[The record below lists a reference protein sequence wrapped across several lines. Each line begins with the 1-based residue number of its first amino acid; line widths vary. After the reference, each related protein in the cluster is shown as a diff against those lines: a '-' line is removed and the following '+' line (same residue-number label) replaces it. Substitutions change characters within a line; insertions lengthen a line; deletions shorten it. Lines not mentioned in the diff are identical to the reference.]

1 MIRKFAFNKMSAKKA
16 FTPGG
21 PKMKEPAFRTPM
33 SYSPRIVGNKP
44 VPSPSRSELWKKQL
58 GFEDDI
64 PVDSPS
70 ESEEDENPFDDSDNK
85 ENISIVEYKTLQ
97 KQLDERNAERDEL
110 LFTIRNLS
118 EKNKKYK
125 NKLEKEEMTKRQQ
138 MRILCKTQE
147 INLMEKDKLIGN
159 LQSLVEDQENRILE
173 LEQSINGNTN
183 PKLPGHA
190 NGGANN
196 KLVED
201 IKRLHEEKVNLTKR
215 LEMVQSEME
224 THSCTNGVSDD
235 SNKEI
240 IAQLE
245 KEKKELQDEL
255 SKYSKNNMPSDT
267 GPCHTDTEK
276 QVEKLLS
283 NNKELE
289 EEVQELRQS
298 QARSTSL
305 FEEGV
310 KKQKD
315 LEDELK
321 KYREKFTR
329 LKESLQ
335 KKSEELKENETKH
348 REQVTKLSEEN
359 RVTSKRMRDLMV
371 EVTHLQAREPE
382 VVTKIKVQEVEV
394 DSQKTLEALK
404 SCEAERDSYRCKME
418 ESQSQHSHV
427 VSLLEKEQQLTETL
441 SEEVNKQKE
450 KLISL
455 VQDTADKLEE
465 AERAKEAAIQST
477 KKQMERNLK
486 HLEAKYRQLCEQAS
500 FVLPAYQALEKSY
513 THLEAECRQFPQ
525 LLQAAITDV
534 KNQMC
539 HAIRNI
545 DDYNK
550 DLVRR
555 YHREMQLR
563 KKYHNELVELKGN
576 IRVFCRVRPRIKE
589 DGGGM
594 MGNIVVDYDR
604 DDNGLIY
611 VNNKGRS
618 QNFELDLVFTPEST
632 QEQVFEEV
640 QSLVT
645 SCIDGYN
652 VCIFAYGQ
660 TGSGKTFT
668 MEGNREN
675 PGINQRALALLFK
688 EIEARGQDWGYTI
701 TVNVMEIYNEK
712 IRDLLSDDPS
722 YKMEVKMNP
731 EGGLH
736 VPGLCS
742 EEVRSVDDVNQ
753 VFALGQKNRATAT
766 TNMNEHSSRSHAL
779 LTVQVVGVNKTTN
792 VKTVGKL
799 NLVDLAGS
807 ERVSKSGADGTRL
820 KEAQNIN
827 KSLSCLG
834 DVIHALRSKQSHVP
848 YRNSKLTYLLQDS
861 LGGDSKTLMIVQI
874 APVEK
879 NLGESVCS
887 LNFAQR
893 VRTVELGQASRQ
905 VVQAVGDEANGVSP
919 STPSKTTSTPSKAPS
934 TPTRTMS
941 LNTPTG
947 RQHTPVIM
955 NRTPS
960 SSTKGSSLRYPKRP
974 DK

>member
-1 MIRKFAFNKMSAKKA
+1 MIRKFAYNKMNSKVLLPG
-16 FTPGG
+16 TPTS
-21 PKMKEPAFRTPM
+21 KIKEPAFRTPM

-64 PVDSPS
+64 PVDSPV
-70 ESEEDENPFDDSDNK
+70 ESEDENSLDESDDK

-97 KQLDERNAERDEL
+97 KQLDERNSERDEL

-125 NKLEKEEMTKRQQ
+125 QKLEKEEMTKRQQ

-159 LQSLVEDQENRILE
+159 LQSLVEEQEGRLVEAETATN
-173 LEQSINGNTN
+173 SNGSQ
-183 PKLPGHA
+183 KLQGNA
-190 NGGANN
+190 NSAAYN
-196 KLVED
+196 KMVED
-201 IKRLHEEKVNLTKR
+201 IKRLHEEKVSLTKQ
-215 LEMVQSEME
+215 LELVQSEME
-224 THSCTNGVSDD
+224 NHSCMNGVSDD
-235 SNKEI
+235 SNQEI
-240 IAQLE
+240 ITRLE
-245 KEKKELQDEL
+245 KEKKELQEEL
-255 SKYSKNNMPSDT
+255 NKYNKNSVQPSDT

-283 NNKELE
+283 HNKELD

-315 LEDELK
+315 LEEELK
-321 KYREKFTR
+321 IYREKLTK
-329 LKESLQ
+329 LQESLQ
-335 KKSEELKENETKH
+335 KKTEEQKEGELKH
-348 REQVTKLSEEN
+348 RDQVSKLQEEH
-359 RVTSKRMRDLMV
+359 RVTSRRMRDLMV

-382 VVTKIKVQEVEV
+382 VVTKIKVQEVQVESQETL
-394 DSQKTLEALK
+394 DSLRVCEREREEYRAQLE
-404 SCEAERDSYRCKME
+404 D
-418 ESQSQHSHV
+418 SQSQHYQLSA
-427 VSLLEKEQQLTETL
+427 LLEQEQGLNEQL
-441 SEEVNKQKE
+441 SDQVNKQKE
-450 KLISL
+450 RLISL
-455 VQDTADKLEE
+455 AQETAEKLEE
-465 AERAKEAAIQST
+465 AERAKEAAIQNT

-486 HLEAKYRQLCEQAS
+486 HLEARYKQLCEQAS
-500 FVLPAYQALEKSY
+500 LVLPAYQELFKSY
-513 THLEAECRQFPQ
+513 TQLQAQCRQFPQ
-525 LLQAAITDV
+525 ALQTAITGIN
-534 KNQMC
+534 NQIC
-539 HAIRNI
+539 QAIRNI
-545 DDYNK
+545 GDYNK

-555 YHREMQLR
+555 YHKEMQLR

-576 IRVFCRVRPRIKE
+576 IRVFCRVRPKIKE
-589 DGGGM
+589 DGGGV

-618 QNFELDLVFTPEST
+618 QTFEMDLVFTPEST
-632 QEQVFEEV
+632 QQQVFDEV

-645 SCIDGYN
+645 SCVDGFN

-668 MEGNREN
+668 MEGNKDN
-675 PGINQRALALLFK
+675 PGINQRALAMLFK
-688 EIEARGQDWGYTI
+688 ETEDRGQDWTYTI
-701 TVNVMEIYNEK
+701 TVSVMEIYNEM
-712 IRDLLSDDPS
+712 IRDLLSGDPS
-722 YKMEVKMNP
+722 YKMEVKMKSD
-731 EGGLH
+731 GGLH

-742 EEVRSVDDVNQ
+742 EEVKSVEDVNQ

-779 LTVQVVGVNKTTN
+779 LTVQVLGVNKTTN
-792 VKTVGKL
+792 VRTMGKL

-905 VVQAVGDEANGVSP
+905 VVQTGDENL
-919 STPSKTTSTPSKAPS
+919 
-934 TPTRTMS
+934 R
-941 LNTPTG
+941 
-947 RQHTPVIM
+947 
-955 NRTPS
+955 
-960 SSTKGSSLRYPKRP
+960 TKGFKNSP
-974 DK
+974 

>member
-1 MIRKFAFNKMSAKKA
+1 MNSKVFLPG
-16 FTPGG
+16 TPTS
-21 PKMKEPAFRTPM
+21 KIKEPAFRTPM

-64 PVDSPS
+64 PVDSPV
-70 ESEEDENPFDDSDNK
+70 ESEDENSLDESDNK
-85 ENISIVEYKTLQ
+85 ENISIVEYNTLQ
-97 KQLDERNAERDEL
+97 KQLDERNSERDEL

-125 NKLEKEEMTKRQQ
+125 QKLEKEEMTKRQQ

-159 LQSLVEDQENRILE
+159 LQSLVEEQEGRLVEAETATN
-173 LEQSINGNTN
+173 SNGSQ
-183 PKLPGHA
+183 KLQGNA
-190 NGGANN
+190 NSAAYN
-196 KLVED
+196 KMVED
-201 IKRLHEEKVNLTKR
+201 IKRLHEEKVSLTKQ
-215 LEMVQSEME
+215 LELVQSEME
-224 THSCTNGVSDD
+224 NHSCMNGVSDD
-235 SNKEI
+235 SNQEI
-240 IAQLE
+240 ITRLE
-245 KEKKELQDEL
+245 KEKKELQEEL
-255 SKYSKNNMPSDT
+255 NKYNKNSVQPSDT

-283 NNKELE
+283 HNKELD

-315 LEDELK
+315 LEEELK
-321 KYREKFTR
+321 KYREKLTK
-329 LKESLQ
+329 LQESLQ
-335 KKSEELKENETKH
+335 KKMEEQKEGELKH
-348 REQVTKLSEEN
+348 RDQVSKLQEEH
-359 RVTSKRMRDLMV
+359 RVTSRRMRDLMV

-382 VVTKIKVQEVEV
+382 VVTKIKVQEVQVESQETL
-394 DSQKTLEALK
+394 DSLRVCEREREEYRAQLE
-404 SCEAERDSYRCKME
+404 D
-418 ESQSQHSHV
+418 SQSQHSQL
-427 VSLLEKEQQLTETL
+427 SALLEQEQGLNEQL
-441 SEEVNKQKE
+441 SDQVNKQKE
-450 KLISL
+450 RLISL
-455 VQDTADKLEE
+455 AQETAEKLEE
-465 AERAKEAAIQST
+465 AERAKEAAIQNT

-486 HLEAKYRQLCEQAS
+486 HLEARYKQLCEQAS
-500 FVLPAYQALEKSY
+500 LVLPAYQELFKSY
-513 THLEAECRQFPQ
+513 TQLQAQCRQFPQ
-525 LLQAAITDV
+525 ALQTAITGIN
-534 KNQMC
+534 NQIC
-539 HAIRNI
+539 QAIRNI
-545 DDYNK
+545 GDYNK

-555 YHREMQLR
+555 YHKEMQLR

-576 IRVFCRVRPRIKE
+576 IRVFCRVRPKIKE
-589 DGGGM
+589 DGGGV

-618 QNFELDLVFTPEST
+618 QTFEMDLVFTPEST
-632 QEQVFEEV
+632 QQQVFDEV

-645 SCIDGYN
+645 SCVDGFN

-668 MEGNREN
+668 MEGNKDN
-675 PGINQRALALLFK
+675 PGINQRALAMLFK
-688 EIEARGQDWGYTI
+688 ETEDRGQDWTYTI
-701 TVNVMEIYNEK
+701 TVSVMEIYNEM
-712 IRDLLSDDPS
+712 IRDLLSGDPS
-722 YKMEVKMNP
+722 YKMEVKMKSD
-731 EGGLH
+731 GGLH

-742 EEVRSVDDVNQ
+742 EEVKSVEDVNQ

-779 LTVQVVGVNKTTN
+779 LTVQVLGVNKTTN
-792 VKTVGKL
+792 VRTMGKL

-905 VVQAVGDEANGVSP
+905 VVQTGDENL
-919 STPSKTTSTPSKAPS
+919 
-934 TPTRTMS
+934 R
-941 LNTPTG
+941 
-947 RQHTPVIM
+947 
-955 NRTPS
+955 
-960 SSTKGSSLRYPKRP
+960 TKGFKNSP
-974 DK
+974 

>member
-1 MIRKFAFNKMSAKKA
+1 MIRKFAYNKMNSKVLLPG
-16 FTPGG
+16 TPTS
-21 PKMKEPAFRTPM
+21 KIKEPAFRTPM

-58 GFEDDI
+58 GFDEDI
-64 PVDSPS
+64 PVESPA
-70 ESEEDENPFDDSDNK
+70 ESEEEENSLDDSDNK

-118 EKNKKYK
+118 EKNRKYK
-125 NKLEKEEMTKRQQ
+125 QKLEKEELTKRQQ

-147 INLMEKDKLIGN
+147 INLMEKEKLIEN
-159 LQSLVEDQENRILE
+159 LQGLVEEQENRILDM
-173 LEQSINGNTN
+173 EQSINGNTN
-183 PKLPGHA
+183 QKLPGKA
-190 NGGANN
+190 SNGAYC
-196 KLVED
+196 KMVED
-201 IKRLHEEKVNLTKR
+201 IRRLHEEKASLTKQVE
-215 LEMVQSEME
+215 LVQSEME
-224 THSCTNGVSDD
+224 NHSCMNGVSDD
-235 SNKEI
+235 SNQEI
-240 IAQLE
+240 ITRLE
-245 KEKKELQDEL
+245 KEKKELIEEL
-255 SKYSKNNMPSDT
+255 NKYNKNSGPSDT

-283 NNKELE
+283 HNQELE
-289 EEVQELRQS
+289 EEVTELRQS

-310 KKQKD
+310 QKQKE
-315 LEDELK
+315 LEEDLK
-321 KYREKFTR
+321 KYREKLTK
-329 LKESLQ
+329 LQENLQ
-335 KKSEELKENETKH
+335 KKTGELKETEVKH
-348 REQVTKLSEEN
+348 REEISKLQEEN
-359 RVTSKRMRDLMV
+359 RSTSRRMRDLMV

-382 VVTKIKVQEVEV
+382 VVTKIKVQEVQV
-394 DSQKTLEALK
+394 DSQKTLDALQA
-404 SCEAERDSYRCKME
+404 CEGERDQYRTQLE
-418 ESQSQHSHV
+418 ESQSQHSQL
-427 VSLLEKEQQLTETL
+427 VSLLEKEQRLTEQL

-450 KLISL
+450 KLISV
-455 VQDTADKLEE
+455 VQDTAEKLEE
-465 AERAKEAAIQST
+465 AEREKEAAIQNT
-477 KKQMERNLK
+477 KTQMERNLK
-486 HLEAKYRQLCEQAS
+486 HLELRYRQLCEQAS
-500 FVLPAYQALEKSY
+500 SVVPAYQELAQSYRQLESQCK
-513 THLEAECRQFPQ
+513 QFPQ
-525 LLQAAITDV
+525 VLQAAIADV
-534 KNQMC
+534 NNQIC
-539 HAIRNI
+539 QAIRNI
-545 DDYNK
+545 GDHNK

-555 YHREMQLR
+555 YHKEMQLR

-576 IRVFCRVRPRIKE
+576 IRVFCRVRPKIKE
-589 DGGGM
+589 DGGGL

-618 QNFELDLVFTPEST
+618 QTFELDLVFTPEST
-632 QEQVFEEV
+632 QNQVFDEV

-645 SCIDGYN
+645 SCVDGFN

-660 TGSGKTFT
+660 TGSGKTYT
-668 MEGNREN
+668 MEGNKEN
-675 PGINQRALALLFK
+675 PGINQRALAMLFK
-688 EIEARGQDWGYTI
+688 ETEDRGQDWTYTI
-701 TVNVMEIYNEK
+701 TVSVMEIYNEM
-712 IRDLLSDDPS
+712 IRDLLSGDPS
-722 YKMEVKMNP
+722 YKMEVKMKS

-742 EEVRSVDDVNQ
+742 EEVKSVDDVNQ

-779 LTVQVVGVNKTTN
+779 LTVQVHGVNKTTN
-792 VKTVGKL
+792 VKTLGKL

-834 DVIHALRSKQSHVP
+834 DVIHALRSKQNHVP

-905 VVQAVGDEANGVSP
+905 VLQTGDESNGVSP
-919 STPSKTTSTPSKAPS
+919 NTPNKGTS

-955 NRTPS
+955 NRTPGS
-960 SSTKGSSLRYPKRP
+960 SHKGSSLRYPRRP
-974 DK
+974 EK

>member
-1 MIRKFAFNKMSAKKA
+1 MSNKKVFASGA
-16 FTPGG
+16 

-58 GFEDDI
+58 GFDDDI
-64 PVDSPS
+64 PVESPS
-70 ESEEDENPFDDSDNK
+70 ESEDEDDPLDDSDNK

-97 KQLDERNAERDEL
+97 KQLDERNTERDEL

-125 NKLEKEEMTKRQQ
+125 QKLEKEEMTKRQQ
-138 MRILCKTQE
+138 MKILCKTQE
-147 INLMEKDKLIGN
+147 ISILEKDKLIGS
-159 LQSLVEDQENRILE
+159 LQSLVEEQENRILE
-173 LEQSINGNTN
+173 LEQGINGNTN
-183 PKLPGHA
+183 QRLPGNA
-190 NGGANN
+190 NGGAYRRF
-196 KLVED
+196 VED
-201 IKRLHEEKVNLTKR
+201 INRLHEEKINLTKR
-215 LEMVQSEME
+215 LELVQSEME
-224 THSCTNGVSDD
+224 NHSCINGVSDD
-235 SNKEI
+235 STQEI
-240 IAQLE
+240 ITRLE
-245 KEKKELQDEL
+245 KENKELHEEL
-255 SKYSKNNMPSDT
+255 NKYNKNSGQPSDM

-283 NNKELE
+283 HNKELE
-289 EEVQELRQS
+289 EEVQEMRQS
-298 QARSTSL
+298 HARTTTL

-310 KKQKD
+310 IKHKG
-315 LEDELK
+315 LEEELM
-321 KYREKFTR
+321 KYREK
-329 LKESLQ
+329 LNKIQENLQ
-335 KKSEELKENETKH
+335 KKTEELKDNDLKH
-348 REQVTKLSEEN
+348 REHVNKMLEEN
-359 RVTSKRMRDLMV
+359 RVTSRRMRDLMV

-394 DSQKTLEALK
+394 DSQRTLENLRA
-404 SCEAERDSYRCKME
+404 CERERDDYRSKFE
-418 ESQSQHSHV
+418 ESQSQYSQV
-427 VSLLEKEQQLTETL
+427 ASLLEKEQTLSEQL
-441 SEEVNKQKE
+441 SEEVNRQKE
-450 KLISL
+450 KLISI

-465 AERAKEAAIQST
+465 AERDKEAAIQDV

-486 HLEAKYRQLCEQAS
+486 HLEARYTHLCEQAS
-500 FVLPAYQALEKSY
+500 LILPAYQELEKSY
-513 THLEAECRQFPQ
+513 VCLETECRQFPQ

-534 KNQMC
+534 NIQMC
-539 HAIRNI
+539 RAIKNI

-555 YHREMQLR
+555 YHKEMQLR
-563 KKYHNELVELKGN
+563 KKYHNELVELKGS
-576 IRVFCRVRPRIKE
+576 IRVFCRVRPKIKE
-589 DGGGM
+589 DGGGV

-618 QNFELDLVFTPEST
+618 QTFELDLIFTPEST
-632 QEQVFEEV
+632 QNQVFDEV

-645 SCIDGYN
+645 SCVDGYN

-660 TGSGKTFT
+660 TGSGKTYT
-668 MEGNREN
+668 MEGEKQN
-675 PGINQRALALLFK
+675 PGINQRALAMLFK
-688 EIEARGQDWGYTI
+688 ETEDRGQDWTFNI
-701 TVNVMEIYNEK
+701 TVSVMEIYNEM
-712 IRDLLSDDPS
+712 IRDLLSGDPS

-742 EEVRSVDDVNQ
+742 ETVKSVDDVNR

-779 LTVQVVGVNKTTN
+779 LTVRVIGVNKTTN
-792 VKTVGKL
+792 IKTVGKL

-905 VVQAVGDEANGVSP
+905 ILQAGDEMNGVS
-919 STPSKTTSTPSKAPS
+919 PSKAPS
-934 TPTRTMS
+934 TPSRTMS

-960 SSTKGSSLRYPKRP
+960 SSTKGSSLRYPKN
-974 DK
+974 

>member
-1 MIRKFAFNKMSAKKA
+1 MNSKVLLPG
-16 FTPGG
+16 TPTS
-21 PKMKEPAFRTPM
+21 KIKEPAFRTPM

-64 PVDSPS
+64 PVDSPV
-70 ESEEDENPFDDSDNK
+70 ESEDENSLDESDDK

-97 KQLDERNAERDEL
+97 KQLDERNSERDEL

-125 NKLEKEEMTKRQQ
+125 QKLEKEEMTKRQQ

-159 LQSLVEDQENRILE
+159 LQSLVEEQEGRLVE
-173 LEQSINGNTN
+173 AETATNGNGSL
-183 PKLPGHA
+183 KLQGNA
-190 NGGANN
+190 NSAAYN
-196 KLVED
+196 KMVED
-201 IKRLHEEKVNLTKR
+201 IKRLHEEKVSLTKQ
-215 LEMVQSEME
+215 LELVQSEME
-224 THSCTNGVSDD
+224 NHSCMNGVSDD
-235 SNKEI
+235 SNQEI
-240 IAQLE
+240 ITRLE
-245 KEKKELQDEL
+245 KEKKELQEEL
-255 SKYSKNNMPSDT
+255 NKYNKNSVQPSDT

-283 NNKELE
+283 HNKELD

-315 LEDELK
+315 LEEELK
-321 KYREKFTR
+321 KYREKLTK
-329 LKESLQ
+329 LQESLQ
-335 KKSEELKENETKH
+335 KKTEEQKEGELKH
-348 REQVTKLSEEN
+348 RDQVSKLQEEH
-359 RVTSKRMRDLMV
+359 RVTSRRMRDLMV

-382 VVTKIKVQEVEV
+382 VVTKIK
-394 DSQKTLEALK
+394 LE
-404 SCEAERDSYRCKME
+404 D
-418 ESQSQHSHV
+418 SQSQHSQL
-427 VSLLEKEQQLTETL
+427 SALLEQEQGLNEQL
-441 SEEVNKQKE
+441 SDQVNKQKE
-450 KLISL
+450 RLISL
-455 VQDTADKLEE
+455 AQETAEKLEE
-465 AERAKEAAIQST
+465 AERAKEAAIQNT

-486 HLEAKYRQLCEQAS
+486 HLEARYKQLCEQAS
-500 FVLPAYQALEKSY
+500 LVLPAYQELFKSY
-513 THLEAECRQFPQ
+513 TQLQAQCRQFPQ
-525 LLQAAITDV
+525 ALQTAITGIN
-534 KNQMC
+534 NQIC
-539 HAIRNI
+539 QAIRNI
-545 DDYNK
+545 GDYNK

-555 YHREMQLR
+555 YHKEMQLR

-576 IRVFCRVRPRIKE
+576 IRVFCRVRPKIKE
-589 DGGGM
+589 DGGGV

-618 QNFELDLVFTPEST
+618 QTFEMDLVFTPEST
-632 QEQVFEEV
+632 QQQVFDEV

-645 SCIDGYN
+645 SCVDGFN

-668 MEGNREN
+668 MEGNKDN
-675 PGINQRALALLFK
+675 PGINQRALAMLFK
-688 EIEARGQDWGYTI
+688 ETEDRGQDWTYTI
-701 TVNVMEIYNEK
+701 TVSVMEIYNEM
-712 IRDLLSDDPS
+712 IRDLLSGDPS
-722 YKMEVKMNP
+722 YKMEVKMKSD
-731 EGGLH
+731 GGLH

-742 EEVRSVDDVNQ
+742 EEVKSVEDVNQ

-779 LTVQVVGVNKTTN
+779 LTVQVLGVNKTTN
-792 VKTVGKL
+792 VRTMGKL

-893 VRTVELGQASRQ
+893 VRTVRTGSGKQTRWFKQEMRQMESHQA
-905 VVQAVGDEANGVSP
+905 P
-919 STPSKTTSTPSKAPS
+919 
-934 TPTRTMS
+934 PTRPP
-941 LNTPTG
+941 LP
-947 RQHTPVIM
+947 P
-955 NRTPS
+955 
-960 SSTKGSSLRYPKRP
+960 P
-974 DK
+974 DL

>member
-1 MIRKFAFNKMSAKKA
+1 
-16 FTPGG
+16 
-21 PKMKEPAFRTPM
+21 M

-64 PVDSPS
+64 PVDSPV
-70 ESEEDENPFDDSDNK
+70 ESEDENSLDESDNK

-97 KQLDERNAERDEL
+97 KQLDERNSERDEL

-125 NKLEKEEMTKRQQ
+125 QKLEKEEMTKRQQ

-159 LQSLVEDQENRILE
+159 LQSLVEEQEGRLVEAETATN
-173 LEQSINGNTN
+173 SNGSQ
-183 PKLPGHA
+183 KLQGNA
-190 NGGANN
+190 NSAAYN
-196 KLVED
+196 KMVED
-201 IKRLHEEKVNLTKR
+201 IKRLHEEKVSLTKQ
-215 LEMVQSEME
+215 LELVQSEME
-224 THSCTNGVSDD
+224 NHSCMNGVSDD
-235 SNKEI
+235 SNQEI
-240 IAQLE
+240 ITRLE
-245 KEKKELQDEL
+245 KEKKELQEEL
-255 SKYSKNNMPSDT
+255 NKYNKNSVQPSDT

-283 NNKELE
+283 HNKELD

-315 LEDELK
+315 LEEELK
-321 KYREKFTR
+321 KYREKQTK
-329 LKESLQ
+329 LQESLQ
-335 KKSEELKENETKH
+335 KKTEEQKEGELKH
-348 REQVTKLSEEN
+348 RDQVSKLQEEH
-359 RVTSKRMRDLMV
+359 RVTSRRMRDLMV

-382 VVTKIKVQEVEV
+382 VVTKIKVQEVQVESQETL
-394 DSQKTLEALK
+394 DSLRACEREREEYRAQLE
-404 SCEAERDSYRCKME
+404 D
-418 ESQSQHSHV
+418 SQSQHSQL
-427 VSLLEKEQQLTETL
+427 SALLEQEQGLNEQL
-441 SEEVNKQKE
+441 SDQVNKQKE
-450 KLISL
+450 RLISL
-455 VQDTADKLEE
+455 AQETAEKLEE
-465 AERAKEAAIQST
+465 AERAKEAAIQNT

-486 HLEAKYRQLCEQAS
+486 HLEARYKQLCEQAS
-500 FVLPAYQALEKSY
+500 LVLPAYQELFKSY
-513 THLEAECRQFPQ
+513 TQLQAQCRQFPQ
-525 LLQAAITDV
+525 ALQTAITGIN
-534 KNQMC
+534 NQIC
-539 HAIRNI
+539 QAIRNI
-545 DDYNK
+545 GDYNK

-555 YHREMQLR
+555 YHKEMQLR

-576 IRVFCRVRPRIKE
+576 IRVFCRVRPKIKE
-589 DGGGM
+589 DGGGV

-618 QNFELDLVFTPEST
+618 QTFEMDLVFTPEST
-632 QEQVFEEV
+632 QQQVFDEV

-645 SCIDGYN
+645 SCVDGFN

-668 MEGNREN
+668 MEGNKDN
-675 PGINQRALALLFK
+675 PGINQRALAMLFK
-688 EIEARGQDWGYTI
+688 ETEDRGQDWTYTI
-701 TVNVMEIYNEK
+701 TVSVMEIYNEM
-712 IRDLLSDDPS
+712 IRDLLSGDPS
-722 YKMEVKMNP
+722 YKMEVKMKSD
-731 EGGLH
+731 GGLH

-742 EEVRSVDDVNQ
+742 EEVKSVEDVNQ

-779 LTVQVVGVNKTTN
+779 LTVQVLGVNKTTN
-792 VKTVGKL
+792 VRTMGKL

-905 VVQAVGDEANGVSP
+905 VVQTGDETNGVSP
-919 STPSKTTSTPSKAPS
+919 STPNKAPS
-934 TPTRTMS
+934 TPTRSVSM
-941 LNTPTG
+941 NTPTG
-947 RQHTPVIM
+947 RQHTPIIM
-955 NRTPS
+955 NRTPGS
-960 SSTKGSSLRYPKRP
+960 SNKGSSLRYPRRP

>member
-1 MIRKFAFNKMSAKKA
+1 MIRKFAYNKMNSKVLLPG
-16 FTPGG
+16 TPTS
-21 PKMKEPAFRTPM
+21 KIKEPAFRTPM

-58 GFEDDI
+58 GFDEDI
-64 PVDSPS
+64 PVESPA
-70 ESEEDENPFDDSDNK
+70 ESEEEENSLDDSDNK

-118 EKNKKYK
+118 EKNRKYK
-125 NKLEKEEMTKRQQ
+125 QKLEKEELTKRQQ

-147 INLMEKDKLIGN
+147 INLMEKEKLIEN
-159 LQSLVEDQENRILE
+159 LQGLVEEQENRILDM
-173 LEQSINGNTN
+173 EQSINGNTN
-183 PKLPGHA
+183 QKLPGKA
-190 NGGANN
+190 SNGAYC
-196 KLVED
+196 KMVED
-201 IKRLHEEKVNLTKR
+201 IRRLHEEKASLTKQVE
-215 LEMVQSEME
+215 LVQSEME
-224 THSCTNGVSDD
+224 NHSCMNGVSDD
-235 SNKEI
+235 SNQEI
-240 IAQLE
+240 ITRLE
-245 KEKKELQDEL
+245 KEKKELIEEL
-255 SKYSKNNMPSDT
+255 NKYNKNSGQPSDT

-283 NNKELE
+283 HNQELE
-289 EEVQELRQS
+289 EEVTELRQS

-310 KKQKD
+310 QKQKE
-315 LEDELK
+315 LEEDLK
-321 KYREKFTR
+321 KYREKLTK
-329 LKESLQ
+329 LQENLQ
-335 KKSEELKENETKH
+335 KKTGELKETEVKH
-348 REQVTKLSEEN
+348 REEISKLQEEN
-359 RVTSKRMRDLMV
+359 RSTSRRMRDLMV

-382 VVTKIKVQEVEV
+382 VVTKIKVQEVQV
-394 DSQKTLEALK
+394 DSQKTLDALQA
-404 SCEAERDSYRCKME
+404 CEGERDQYRTQLE
-418 ESQSQHSHV
+418 ESQSQHSQL
-427 VSLLEKEQQLTETL
+427 VSLLEKEQRLTEQL

-450 KLISL
+450 KLISV
-455 VQDTADKLEE
+455 VQDTAEKLEE
-465 AERAKEAAIQST
+465 AEREKEAAIQNT
-477 KKQMERNLK
+477 KTQMERNLK
-486 HLEAKYRQLCEQAS
+486 HLELRYRQLCEQAS
-500 FVLPAYQALEKSY
+500 SVVPAYQELAQSYRQLESQCK
-513 THLEAECRQFPQ
+513 QFPQ
-525 LLQAAITDV
+525 VLQAAIADV
-534 KNQMC
+534 NNQIC
-539 HAIRNI
+539 QAIRNI
-545 DDYNK
+545 GDHNK

-555 YHREMQLR
+555 YHKEMQLR

-576 IRVFCRVRPRIKE
+576 IRVFCRVRPKIKE
-589 DGGGM
+589 DGGGL

-618 QNFELDLVFTPEST
+618 QTFELDLVFTPEST
-632 QEQVFEEV
+632 QNQVFDEV

-645 SCIDGYN
+645 SCVDGFN

-660 TGSGKTFT
+660 TGSGKTYT
-668 MEGNREN
+668 MEGNKEN
-675 PGINQRALALLFK
+675 PGINQRALAMLFK
-688 EIEARGQDWGYTI
+688 ETEDRGQDWTYTI
-701 TVNVMEIYNEK
+701 TVSVMEIYNEM
-712 IRDLLSDDPS
+712 IRDLLSGDPS
-722 YKMEVKMNP
+722 YKMEVKMKS

-742 EEVRSVDDVNQ
+742 EEVKSVDDVNQ

-779 LTVQVVGVNKTTN
+779 LTVQVHGVNKTTN
-792 VKTVGKL
+792 VKTLGKL

-834 DVIHALRSKQSHVP
+834 DVIHALRSKQNHVP

-905 VVQAVGDEANGVSP
+905 VLQTGDESNGVSP
-919 STPSKTTSTPSKAPS
+919 NTPNKGTS

-955 NRTPS
+955 NRTPGS
-960 SSTKGSSLRYPKRP
+960 SHKGSSLRYPRRP
-974 DK
+974 EK

>member
-1 MIRKFAFNKMSAKKA
+1 
-16 FTPGG
+16 
-21 PKMKEPAFRTPM
+21 M

-64 PVDSPS
+64 PVDSPV
-70 ESEEDENPFDDSDNK
+70 ESEDENSLDESDNK

-97 KQLDERNAERDEL
+97 KQLDERNSERDEL

-125 NKLEKEEMTKRQQ
+125 QKLEKEEMTKRQQ

-159 LQSLVEDQENRILE
+159 LQSLVEEQEGRLVE
-173 LEQSINGNTN
+173 AETATNGNGSL
-183 PKLPGHA
+183 KLQGNA
-190 NGGANN
+190 NSAAYN
-196 KLVED
+196 KMVED
-201 IKRLHEEKVNLTKR
+201 IKRLHEEKVSLTKQ
-215 LEMVQSEME
+215 LELVQSEME
-224 THSCTNGVSDD
+224 NHSCMNGVSDD
-235 SNKEI
+235 SNQEI
-240 IAQLE
+240 ITRLE
-245 KEKKELQDEL
+245 KEKKELQEEL
-255 SKYSKNNMPSDT
+255 NKYNKNSVQPSDT

-283 NNKELE
+283 HNKELD

-315 LEDELK
+315 LEEELK
-321 KYREKFTR
+321 KYREKLTK
-329 LKESLQ
+329 LQESLQ
-335 KKSEELKENETKH
+335 KKTEEQKEGELKH
-348 REQVTKLSEEN
+348 RDQVSKLQEEH
-359 RVTSKRMRDLMV
+359 RVTSRRMRDLMV

-382 VVTKIKVQEVEV
+382 VVTKIKVQEVQVESQETL
-394 DSQKTLEALK
+394 DSLRACEREREEYRAQLE
-404 SCEAERDSYRCKME
+404 D
-418 ESQSQHSHV
+418 SQSQHSQL
-427 VSLLEKEQQLTETL
+427 SALLEQEQGLNEQL
-441 SEEVNKQKE
+441 SDQVNKQKE
-450 KLISL
+450 RLISL
-455 VQDTADKLEE
+455 AQETAEKLEE
-465 AERAKEAAIQST
+465 AERAKEAAIQNT

-486 HLEAKYRQLCEQAS
+486 HLEVRYKQLCEQAS
-500 FVLPAYQALEKSY
+500 LVLPAYQELFKSY
-513 THLEAECRQFPQ
+513 TQLQAQCRQFPQ
-525 LLQAAITDV
+525 ALQTAITGIN
-534 KNQMC
+534 NQIC
-539 HAIRNI
+539 QAIRNI
-545 DDYNK
+545 GDYNK

-555 YHREMQLR
+555 YHKEMQLR

-576 IRVFCRVRPRIKE
+576 IRVFCRVRPKIKE
-589 DGGGM
+589 DGGGV

-618 QNFELDLVFTPEST
+618 QTFEMDLVFTPEST
-632 QEQVFEEV
+632 QQQVFDEV

-645 SCIDGYN
+645 SCVDGFN

-668 MEGNREN
+668 MEGNKDN
-675 PGINQRALALLFK
+675 PGINQRALAMLFK
-688 EIEARGQDWGYTI
+688 ETEDRGQDWTYTI
-701 TVNVMEIYNEK
+701 TVSVMEIYNEM
-712 IRDLLSDDPS
+712 IRDLLSGDPS
-722 YKMEVKMNP
+722 YKMEVKMKSD
-731 EGGLH
+731 GGLH

-742 EEVRSVDDVNQ
+742 EEVKSVEDVNQ

-779 LTVQVVGVNKTTN
+779 LTVQVLGVNKITN
-792 VKTVGKL
+792 VRTMGKL

-905 VVQAVGDEANGVSP
+905 VVQTGDENL
-919 STPSKTTSTPSKAPS
+919 
-934 TPTRTMS
+934 R
-941 LNTPTG
+941 
-947 RQHTPVIM
+947 
-955 NRTPS
+955 
-960 SSTKGSSLRYPKRP
+960 TKGFKNSP
-974 DK
+974 

>member
-1 MIRKFAFNKMSAKKA
+1 MIRKFAYNKMNSKVLLPG
-16 FTPGG
+16 TPTS
-21 PKMKEPAFRTPM
+21 KIKEPAFRTPM

-64 PVDSPS
+64 PVDSPV
-70 ESEEDENPFDDSDNK
+70 ESEDENSLDESDDK

-97 KQLDERNAERDEL
+97 KQLDERNSERDEL

-125 NKLEKEEMTKRQQ
+125 QKLEKEEMTKRQQ

-159 LQSLVEDQENRILE
+159 LQSLVEEQEGRLVEAETATN
-173 LEQSINGNTN
+173 SNGSQ
-183 PKLPGHA
+183 KLQGNA
-190 NGGANN
+190 NSAAYN
-196 KLVED
+196 KMVED
-201 IKRLHEEKVNLTKR
+201 IKRLHEEKVSLTKQ
-215 LEMVQSEME
+215 LELVQSEME
-224 THSCTNGVSDD
+224 NHSCMNGVSDD
-235 SNKEI
+235 SNQEI
-240 IAQLE
+240 ITRLE
-245 KEKKELQDEL
+245 KEKKELQEEL
-255 SKYSKNNMPSDT
+255 NKYNKNSVQPSDT

-283 NNKELE
+283 HNKELD

-315 LEDELK
+315 LEEELK
-321 KYREKFTR
+321 IYREKLTK
-329 LKESLQ
+329 LQESLQ
-335 KKSEELKENETKH
+335 KKTEEQKEGELKH
-348 REQVTKLSEEN
+348 RDQVSKLQEEH
-359 RVTSKRMRDLMV
+359 RVTSRRMRDLMV

-382 VVTKIKVQEVEV
+382 VVTKIKVQEVQVESQETL
-394 DSQKTLEALK
+394 DSLRVCEREREEYRAQLE
-404 SCEAERDSYRCKME
+404 D
-418 ESQSQHSHV
+418 SQSQHYQLSA
-427 VSLLEKEQQLTETL
+427 LLEQEQGLNEQL
-441 SEEVNKQKE
+441 SDQVNKQKE
-450 KLISL
+450 RLISL
-455 VQDTADKLEE
+455 AQETAEKLEE
-465 AERAKEAAIQST
+465 AERAKEAAIQNT

-486 HLEAKYRQLCEQAS
+486 HLEARYKQLCEQAS
-500 FVLPAYQALEKSY
+500 LVLPAYQELFKSY
-513 THLEAECRQFPQ
+513 TQLQAQCRQFPQ
-525 LLQAAITDV
+525 ALQTAITGIN
-534 KNQMC
+534 NQIC
-539 HAIRNI
+539 QAIRNI
-545 DDYNK
+545 GDYNK

-555 YHREMQLR
+555 YHKEMQLR

-576 IRVFCRVRPRIKE
+576 IRVFCRVRPKIKE
-589 DGGGM
+589 DGGGV

-618 QNFELDLVFTPEST
+618 QTFEMDLVFTPEST
-632 QEQVFEEV
+632 QQQVFDEV

-645 SCIDGYN
+645 SCVDGFN

-668 MEGNREN
+668 MEGNKDN
-675 PGINQRALALLFK
+675 PGINQRALAMLFK
-688 EIEARGQDWGYTI
+688 ETEDRGQDWTYTI
-701 TVNVMEIYNEK
+701 TVSVMEIYNEM
-712 IRDLLSDDPS
+712 IRDLLSGDPS
-722 YKMEVKMNP
+722 YKMEVKMKSD
-731 EGGLH
+731 GGLH

-742 EEVRSVDDVNQ
+742 EEVKSVEDVNQ

-779 LTVQVVGVNKTTN
+779 LTVQVLGVNKTTN
-792 VKTVGKL
+792 VRTMGKL

-905 VVQAVGDEANGVSP
+905 VVQTGDETNGVSP
-919 STPSKTTSTPSKAPS
+919 STPNKAPS
-934 TPTRTMS
+934 TPTRSVSM
-941 LNTPTG
+941 NTPTG
-947 RQHTPVIM
+947 RQHTPIIM
-955 NRTPS
+955 NRTPGS
-960 SSTKGSSLRYPKRP
+960 SNKGSSLRYPRRP

>member
-1 MIRKFAFNKMSAKKA
+1 
-16 FTPGG
+16 
-21 PKMKEPAFRTPM
+21 M

-64 PVDSPS
+64 PVDSPV
-70 ESEEDENPFDDSDNK
+70 ESEDENSLDESDNK

-97 KQLDERNAERDEL
+97 KQLDERNSERDEL

-125 NKLEKEEMTKRQQ
+125 QKLEKEEMTKRQQ

-159 LQSLVEDQENRILE
+159 LQSLVEEQEGRLVEAETATN
-173 LEQSINGNTN
+173 SNGSQ
-183 PKLPGHA
+183 KLQGNA
-190 NGGANN
+190 NSAAYN
-196 KLVED
+196 KMVED
-201 IKRLHEEKVNLTKR
+201 IKRLHEEKVSLTKQ
-215 LEMVQSEME
+215 LELVQSEME
-224 THSCTNGVSDD
+224 NHSCMNGVSDD
-235 SNKEI
+235 SNQEI
-240 IAQLE
+240 ITRLE
-245 KEKKELQDEL
+245 KEKKELQEEL
-255 SKYSKNNMPSDT
+255 NKYNKNSVQPSDT

-283 NNKELE
+283 HNKELD

-315 LEDELK
+315 LEEELK
-321 KYREKFTR
+321 KYREKLTK
-329 LKESLQ
+329 LQESLQ
-335 KKSEELKENETKH
+335 KKTEEQKEGELKH
-348 REQVTKLSEEN
+348 RDQVSKLQEEH
-359 RVTSKRMRDLMV
+359 RVTSRRMRDLMV

-382 VVTKIKVQEVEV
+382 VVTKIKVQEVQVESQETL
-394 DSQKTLEALK
+394 DSLRVCEREREEYRAQLE
-404 SCEAERDSYRCKME
+404 D
-418 ESQSQHSHV
+418 SQSQHSQL
-427 VSLLEKEQQLTETL
+427 SALLEQEQGLNEQL
-441 SEEVNKQKE
+441 SDQVNKQKE

-455 VQDTADKLEE
+455 AQETADKLEE
-465 AERAKEAAIQST
+465 AERAKEAAIQNT

-486 HLEAKYRQLCEQAS
+486 HLEARYKQLCEQAS
-500 FVLPAYQALEKSY
+500 LVLPAYQELFKSY
-513 THLEAECRQFPQ
+513 TQLQAQCRQFPQ
-525 LLQAAITDV
+525 ALQTAITGIN
-534 KNQMC
+534 NQIC
-539 HAIRNI
+539 QAIRNI
-545 DDYNK
+545 GDYNK

-555 YHREMQLR
+555 YHKEMQLR

-576 IRVFCRVRPRIKE
+576 IRVFCRVRPKIKE
-589 DGGGM
+589 DGGGV

-618 QNFELDLVFTPEST
+618 QTFEMDLVFTPEST
-632 QEQVFEEV
+632 QQQVFDEV

-645 SCIDGYN
+645 SCVDGFN

-668 MEGNREN
+668 MEGNKDN
-675 PGINQRALALLFK
+675 PGINQRTLAMLFK
-688 EIEARGQDWGYTI
+688 ETEDRGQDWTFTI
-701 TVNVMEIYNEK
+701 TVSVMEIYNEM
-712 IRDLLSDDPS
+712 IRDLLSGDPS
-722 YKMEVKMNP
+722 YKMEVKMKSD
-731 EGGLH
+731 GGLH

-742 EEVRSVDDVNQ
+742 EEVKSVEDVNQ

-779 LTVQVVGVNKTTN
+779 LTVQVLGVNKTTN
-792 VKTVGKL
+792 VRTMGKL

-905 VVQAVGDEANGVSP
+905 VVQTGDENL
-919 STPSKTTSTPSKAPS
+919 
-934 TPTRTMS
+934 R
-941 LNTPTG
+941 
-947 RQHTPVIM
+947 
-955 NRTPS
+955 
-960 SSTKGSSLRYPKRP
+960 TKGFKNSP
-974 DK
+974 

>member
-1 MIRKFAFNKMSAKKA
+1 MNSKVLLPG
-16 FTPGG
+16 TPTS
-21 PKMKEPAFRTPM
+21 KIKEPAFRTPM

-64 PVDSPS
+64 PVDSPV
-70 ESEEDENPFDDSDNK
+70 ESEDENSLDESDDK

-97 KQLDERNAERDEL
+97 KQLDERNSERDEL

-125 NKLEKEEMTKRQQ
+125 QKLEKEEMTKRQQ

-159 LQSLVEDQENRILE
+159 LQSLVEEQEGRLVE
-173 LEQSINGNTN
+173 AETATNGNGSL
-183 PKLPGHA
+183 KLQGNA
-190 NGGANN
+190 NSAAYN
-196 KLVED
+196 KMVED
-201 IKRLHEEKVNLTKR
+201 IKRLHEEKVSLTKQ
-215 LEMVQSEME
+215 LELVQSEME
-224 THSCTNGVSDD
+224 NHSCMNGVSDD
-235 SNKEI
+235 SNQEI
-240 IAQLE
+240 ITRLE
-245 KEKKELQDEL
+245 KEKKELQEEL
-255 SKYSKNNMPSDT
+255 NKYNKNSVQPSDT

-283 NNKELE
+283 HNKELD

-315 LEDELK
+315 LEEELK
-321 KYREKFTR
+321 KYREKLTK
-329 LKESLQ
+329 LQESLQ
-335 KKSEELKENETKH
+335 KKTEEQKEGELKH
-348 REQVTKLSEEN
+348 RDQVSKLQEEH
-359 RVTSKRMRDLMV
+359 RVTSRRMRDLMV

-382 VVTKIKVQEVEV
+382 VVTKIK
-394 DSQKTLEALK
+394 LE
-404 SCEAERDSYRCKME
+404 D
-418 ESQSQHSHV
+418 SQSQHSQL
-427 VSLLEKEQQLTETL
+427 SALLEQEQGLNEQL
-441 SEEVNKQKE
+441 SDQVNKQKE
-450 KLISL
+450 RLISL
-455 VQDTADKLEE
+455 AQETAEKLEE
-465 AERAKEAAIQST
+465 AERAKEAAIQNT

-486 HLEAKYRQLCEQAS
+486 HLEARYKQLCEQAS
-500 FVLPAYQALEKSY
+500 LVLPAYQELFKSY
-513 THLEAECRQFPQ
+513 TQLQAQCRQFPQ
-525 LLQAAITDV
+525 ALQTAITGIN
-534 KNQMC
+534 NQIC
-539 HAIRNI
+539 QAIRNI
-545 DDYNK
+545 GDYNK

-555 YHREMQLR
+555 YHKEMQLR

-576 IRVFCRVRPRIKE
+576 IRVFCRVRPKIKE
-589 DGGGM
+589 DGGGV

-618 QNFELDLVFTPEST
+618 QTFEMDLVFTPEST
-632 QEQVFEEV
+632 QQQVFDEV

-645 SCIDGYN
+645 SCVDGFN

-668 MEGNREN
+668 MEGNKDN
-675 PGINQRALALLFK
+675 PGINQRALAMLFK
-688 EIEARGQDWGYTI
+688 ETEDRGQDWTYTI
-701 TVNVMEIYNEK
+701 TVSVMEIYNEM
-712 IRDLLSDDPS
+712 IRDLLSGDPS
-722 YKMEVKMNP
+722 YKMEVKMKSD
-731 EGGLH
+731 GGLH

-742 EEVRSVDDVNQ
+742 EEVKSVEDVNQ

-779 LTVQVVGVNKTTN
+779 LTVQVLGVNKTTN
-792 VKTVGKL
+792 VRTMGKL

-893 VRTVELGQASRQ
+893 VRTVRTGSGKQTRWFKQEMRIY
-905 VVQAVGDEANGVSP
+905 VQKDLRTVHNDKWSLTKHPQQGPLYPHPICEYEHP
-919 STPSKTTSTPSKAPS
+919 HRTTAHPHHHEQDPW
-934 TPTRTMS
+934 
-941 LNTPTG
+941 
-947 RQHTPVIM
+947 QF
-955 NRTPS
+955 
-960 SSTKGSSLRYPKRP
+960 
-974 DK
+974 

>member
-1 MIRKFAFNKMSAKKA
+1 MNSKVLLPG
-16 FTPGG
+16 TPTS
-21 PKMKEPAFRTPM
+21 KIKEPAFRTPM

-64 PVDSPS
+64 PVDSPV
-70 ESEEDENPFDDSDNK
+70 ESEDENSLDESDDK

-97 KQLDERNAERDEL
+97 KQLDERNSERDEL

-125 NKLEKEEMTKRQQ
+125 QKLEKEEMTKRQQ

-159 LQSLVEDQENRILE
+159 LQSLVEEQEGRLVEAETATN
-173 LEQSINGNTN
+173 SNGSQ
-183 PKLPGHA
+183 KLQGNA
-190 NGGANN
+190 NSAAYN
-196 KLVED
+196 KMVED
-201 IKRLHEEKVNLTKR
+201 IKRLHEEKVSLTKQ
-215 LEMVQSEME
+215 LELVQSEME
-224 THSCTNGVSDD
+224 NHSCMNGVSDD
-235 SNKEI
+235 SNQEI
-240 IAQLE
+240 ITRLE
-245 KEKKELQDEL
+245 KEKKELQEEL
-255 SKYSKNNMPSDT
+255 NKYNKNSVQPSDT

-283 NNKELE
+283 HNKELD

-315 LEDELK
+315 LEEELK
-321 KYREKFTR
+321 IYREKLTK
-329 LKESLQ
+329 LQESLQ
-335 KKSEELKENETKH
+335 KKTEEQKEGELKH
-348 REQVTKLSEEN
+348 RDQVSKLQEEH
-359 RVTSKRMRDLMV
+359 RVTSRRMRDLMV

-382 VVTKIKVQEVEV
+382 VVTKIKVQEVQVESQETL
-394 DSQKTLEALK
+394 DSLRVCEREREEYRAQLE
-404 SCEAERDSYRCKME
+404 D
-418 ESQSQHSHV
+418 SQSQHYQLSA
-427 VSLLEKEQQLTETL
+427 LLEQEQGLNEQL
-441 SEEVNKQKE
+441 SDQVNKQKE
-450 KLISL
+450 RLISL
-455 VQDTADKLEE
+455 AQETAEKLEE
-465 AERAKEAAIQST
+465 AERAKEAAIQNT

-486 HLEAKYRQLCEQAS
+486 HLEARYKQLCEQAS
-500 FVLPAYQALEKSY
+500 LVLPAYQELFKSY
-513 THLEAECRQFPQ
+513 TQLQAQCRQFPQ
-525 LLQAAITDV
+525 ALQTAITGIN
-534 KNQMC
+534 NQIC
-539 HAIRNI
+539 QAIRNI
-545 DDYNK
+545 GDYNK

-555 YHREMQLR
+555 YHKEMQLR

-576 IRVFCRVRPRIKE
+576 IRVFCRVRPKIKE
-589 DGGGM
+589 DGGGV

-618 QNFELDLVFTPEST
+618 QTFEMDLVFTPEST
-632 QEQVFEEV
+632 QQQVFDEV

-645 SCIDGYN
+645 SCVDGFN

-668 MEGNREN
+668 MEGNKDN
-675 PGINQRALALLFK
+675 PGINQRALAMLFK
-688 EIEARGQDWGYTI
+688 ETEDRGQDWTYTI
-701 TVNVMEIYNEK
+701 TVSVMEIYNEM
-712 IRDLLSDDPS
+712 IRDLLSGDPS
-722 YKMEVKMNP
+722 YKMEVKMKSD
-731 EGGLH
+731 GGLH

-742 EEVRSVDDVNQ
+742 EEVKSVEDVNQ

-779 LTVQVVGVNKTTN
+779 LTVQVLGVNKTTN
-792 VKTVGKL
+792 VRTMGKL

-905 VVQAVGDEANGVSP
+905 VVQTGDETNGVSP
-919 STPSKTTSTPSKAPS
+919 STPNKAPS
-934 TPTRTMS
+934 TPTRSVSM
-941 LNTPTG
+941 NTPTG
-947 RQHTPVIM
+947 RQHTPIIM
-955 NRTPS
+955 NRTPGS
-960 SSTKGSSLRYPKRP
+960 SNKGSSLRYPRRP

>member
-1 MIRKFAFNKMSAKKA
+1 
-16 FTPGG
+16 
-21 PKMKEPAFRTPM
+21 M

-64 PVDSPS
+64 PVDSPV
-70 ESEEDENPFDDSDNK
+70 ESEDENSLDESDNK

-97 KQLDERNAERDEL
+97 KQLDERNSERDEL

-125 NKLEKEEMTKRQQ
+125 QKLEKEEMTKRQQ

-159 LQSLVEDQENRILE
+159 LQSLVEEQEGRLVEAETATN
-173 LEQSINGNTN
+173 SNGSQ
-183 PKLPGHA
+183 KLQGNA
-190 NGGANN
+190 NSAAYN
-196 KLVED
+196 KMVED
-201 IKRLHEEKVNLTKR
+201 IKRLHEEKVSLTKQ
-215 LEMVQSEME
+215 LELVQSEME
-224 THSCTNGVSDD
+224 NHSCMNGVSDD
-235 SNKEI
+235 SNQEI
-240 IAQLE
+240 ITRLE
-245 KEKKELQDEL
+245 KEKKELQEEL
-255 SKYSKNNMPSDT
+255 NKYNKNSVQPSDT

-283 NNKELE
+283 HNKELD

-315 LEDELK
+315 LEEELK
-321 KYREKFTR
+321 KYREKLTK
-329 LKESLQ
+329 LQESLQ
-335 KKSEELKENETKH
+335 KKTEEQKEGELKH
-348 REQVTKLSEEN
+348 RDQVSKLQEEH
-359 RVTSKRMRDLMV
+359 RVTSRRMRDLMV

-382 VVTKIKVQEVEV
+382 VVTKIKVQEVQVESQETL
-394 DSQKTLEALK
+394 DSLRACEREREEYHAQLE
-404 SCEAERDSYRCKME
+404 D
-418 ESQSQHSHV
+418 SQSQHYQLSA
-427 VSLLEKEQQLTETL
+427 LLEQEQGLNEQL
-441 SEEVNKQKE
+441 SDQVNKQKE
-450 KLISL
+450 RLISL
-455 VQDTADKLEE
+455 AQETAEKLEE
-465 AERAKEAAIQST
+465 AERAKEAAIQNT

-486 HLEAKYRQLCEQAS
+486 HLEARYKQLCQQAS
-500 FVLPAYQALEKSY
+500 LVLPAYQELFKSY
-513 THLEAECRQFPQ
+513 TQLQAQCRQFPQ
-525 LLQAAITDV
+525 ALQTAITGIN
-534 KNQMC
+534 NQIC
-539 HAIRNI
+539 QAIRNI
-545 DDYNK
+545 GDYNK

-555 YHREMQLR
+555 YHKEMQLR

-576 IRVFCRVRPRIKE
+576 IRVFCRVRPKIKE
-589 DGGGM
+589 DGGGV

-618 QNFELDLVFTPEST
+618 QTFEMDLVFTPEST
-632 QEQVFEEV
+632 QQQVFDEV

-645 SCIDGYN
+645 SCVDGFN

-668 MEGNREN
+668 MEGNKDN
-675 PGINQRALALLFK
+675 PGINQRALAMLFK
-688 EIEARGQDWGYTI
+688 ETEDRGQDWTYTI
-701 TVNVMEIYNEK
+701 TVSVMEIYNEM
-712 IRDLLSDDPS
+712 IRDLLSGDPS
-722 YKMEVKMNP
+722 YKMEVKMKS

-742 EEVRSVDDVNQ
+742 EEVKSVEDVNQ

-779 LTVQVVGVNKTTN
+779 LTVQVLGVNKTTN
-792 VKTVGKL
+792 VRTMGKL

-905 VVQAVGDEANGVSP
+905 VVQTGDETNGVSP
-919 STPSKTTSTPSKAPS
+919 STPNKAPS
-934 TPTRTMS
+934 TPTRSVSM
-941 LNTPTG
+941 NTPTG
-947 RQHTPVIM
+947 RQHTPIIM
-955 NRTPS
+955 NRTPGS
-960 SSTKGSSLRYPKRP
+960 SNKGSSLRYPRRP

>member
-1 MIRKFAFNKMSAKKA
+1 
-16 FTPGG
+16 
-21 PKMKEPAFRTPM
+21 M

-64 PVDSPS
+64 PVDSPV
-70 ESEEDENPFDDSDNK
+70 ESEEENSLDESDDK
-85 ENISIVEYKTLQ
+85 ENISIVEYNTLQ
-97 KQLDERNAERDEL
+97 KQLDERNSERDEL

-125 NKLEKEEMTKRQQ
+125 QKLEKEEMTKRQQ

-159 LQSLVEDQENRILE
+159 LQSLVEEQEGRLVEAETATN
-173 LEQSINGNTN
+173 SNGSQ
-183 PKLPGHA
+183 KLQGNA
-190 NGGANN
+190 NSAAYN
-196 KLVED
+196 KMVED
-201 IKRLHEEKVNLTKR
+201 IKRLHEEKVSLTKQ
-215 LEMVQSEME
+215 LELVQSEME
-224 THSCTNGVSDD
+224 NHSCMNGVSDD
-235 SNKEI
+235 SNQEI
-240 IAQLE
+240 ITRLE
-245 KEKKELQDEL
+245 KEKKELQEEL
-255 SKYSKNNMPSDT
+255 NKYNKNSVQPSDT

-283 NNKELE
+283 HNKELD

-315 LEDELK
+315 LEEELK
-321 KYREKFTR
+321 KYREKLTK
-329 LKESLQ
+329 LQESLQ
-335 KKSEELKENETKH
+335 KKTEEQKEGELKH
-348 REQVTKLSEEN
+348 RDQVSKLQEEH
-359 RVTSKRMRDLMV
+359 RVTSRRMRDLMV

-382 VVTKIKVQEVEV
+382 VVTKIKVQEVQVESQETLDSLRACEREREEYRAQLE
-394 DSQKTLEALK
+394 DSQ
-404 SCEAERDSYRCKME
+404 
-418 ESQSQHSHV
+418 SHHCQL
-427 VSLLEKEQQLTETL
+427 SALLEQEQGLNEQL
-441 SEEVNKQKE
+441 SDQVNKQKE
-450 KLISL
+450 RLISL
-455 VQDTADKLEE
+455 AQETAEKLEE
-465 AERAKEAAIQST
+465 AERAKEAAIQNT

-486 HLEAKYRQLCEQAS
+486 HLEARYKQLCEQAS
-500 FVLPAYQALEKSY
+500 LVLPAYQELFKSY
-513 THLEAECRQFPQ
+513 TQLQAQCRQFPQ
-525 LLQAAITDV
+525 ALQTAITGIN
-534 KNQMC
+534 NQIC
-539 HAIRNI
+539 QAIRNI
-545 DDYNK
+545 GDYNK

-555 YHREMQLR
+555 YHKEMQLR

-576 IRVFCRVRPRIKE
+576 IRVFCRVRPKIKE
-589 DGGGM
+589 DGGGV

-618 QNFELDLVFTPEST
+618 QTFEMDLVFTPEST
-632 QEQVFEEV
+632 QQQVFDEV

-645 SCIDGYN
+645 SCVDGFN

-668 MEGNREN
+668 MEGNKDN
-675 PGINQRALALLFK
+675 PGINQRALAMLFK
-688 EIEARGQDWGYTI
+688 ETEDRGQDWTYTI
-701 TVNVMEIYNEK
+701 TVSVMEIYNEM
-712 IRDLLSDDPS
+712 IRDLLSGDPS
-722 YKMEVKMNP
+722 YKMEVKMKSD
-731 EGGLH
+731 GGLH

-742 EEVRSVDDVNQ
+742 EEVKSVEDVNQ

-779 LTVQVVGVNKTTN
+779 LTVQVLGVNKTTN
-792 VKTVGKL
+792 VRTMGKL

-905 VVQAVGDEANGVSP
+905 VVQTGDENL
-919 STPSKTTSTPSKAPS
+919 
-934 TPTRTMS
+934 R
-941 LNTPTG
+941 
-947 RQHTPVIM
+947 
-955 NRTPS
+955 
-960 SSTKGSSLRYPKRP
+960 TKGFKNSP
-974 DK
+974 

>member
-1 MIRKFAFNKMSAKKA
+1 
-16 FTPGG
+16 
-21 PKMKEPAFRTPM
+21 M

-64 PVDSPS
+64 PVDSPV
-70 ESEEDENPFDDSDNK
+70 ESEDENSLDESDNK

-97 KQLDERNAERDEL
+97 KQLDERNSERDEL

-125 NKLEKEEMTKRQQ
+125 QKLEKEEMTKRQQ

-159 LQSLVEDQENRILE
+159 LQSLVEEQEGRLVEAETATN
-173 LEQSINGNTN
+173 SNGSQ
-183 PKLPGHA
+183 KLQGNA
-190 NGGANN
+190 NSAAYN
-196 KLVED
+196 KMVED
-201 IKRLHEEKVNLTKR
+201 IKRLHEEKVSLTKQ
-215 LEMVQSEME
+215 LELVQSEME
-224 THSCTNGVSDD
+224 NHSCMNGVSDD
-235 SNKEI
+235 SNQEI
-240 IAQLE
+240 ITRLE
-245 KEKKELQDEL
+245 KEKKELQEEL
-255 SKYSKNNMPSDT
+255 NKYNKNSVQPSDT

-283 NNKELE
+283 HNKELD

-315 LEDELK
+315 LEEELK
-321 KYREKFTR
+321 KYREKLTK
-329 LKESLQ
+329 LQESLQ
-335 KKSEELKENETKH
+335 KKTEEQKEGELKH
-348 REQVTKLSEEN
+348 RDQVSKLQEEH
-359 RVTSKRMRDLMV
+359 RVTSRRMRDLMV

-382 VVTKIKVQEVEV
+382 VVTKIKVQEVQVESQETL
-394 DSQKTLEALK
+394 DSLRACEREREEYRAQLE
-404 SCEAERDSYRCKME
+404 D
-418 ESQSQHSHV
+418 SQSQHYQLSA
-427 VSLLEKEQQLTETL
+427 LLEQEQGLNEQL
-441 SEEVNKQKE
+441 SDQVNKQKE
-450 KLISL
+450 RLISL
-455 VQDTADKLEE
+455 AQETAEKLEE
-465 AERAKEAAIQST
+465 AERAKEAAIQNT

-486 HLEAKYRQLCEQAS
+486 HLEARYKQLCEQAS
-500 FVLPAYQALEKSY
+500 LVLPAYQELFKSY
-513 THLEAECRQFPQ
+513 TQLQAQCRQFPQ
-525 LLQAAITDV
+525 ALQTAITGIN
-534 KNQMC
+534 NQIC
-539 HAIRNI
+539 QAIRNI
-545 DDYNK
+545 GDYNK

-555 YHREMQLR
+555 YHKEMQLR

-576 IRVFCRVRPRIKE
+576 IRVFCRVRPKIKE
-589 DGGGM
+589 DGGGV

-618 QNFELDLVFTPEST
+618 QTFEMDLVFTPEST
-632 QEQVFEEV
+632 QQQVFDEV

-645 SCIDGYN
+645 SCVDGFN

-668 MEGNREN
+668 MEGNKDN
-675 PGINQRALALLFK
+675 PGINQRALAMLFK
-688 EIEARGQDWGYTI
+688 ETEDRGQDWTFTI
-701 TVNVMEIYNEK
+701 TVSVMEIYNEM
-712 IRDLLSDDPS
+712 IRDLLSGDPS
-722 YKMEVKMNP
+722 YKMEVKMKSD
-731 EGGLH
+731 GGLH

-742 EEVRSVDDVNQ
+742 EEVKSVEDVNQ

-779 LTVQVVGVNKTTN
+779 LTVQVLGVNKTTN
-792 VKTVGKL
+792 VRTMGKL

-905 VVQAVGDEANGVSP
+905 VVQTGDETNGVSP
-919 STPSKTTSTPSKAPS
+919 STPNKAPS
-934 TPTRTMS
+934 TPTRSVSM
-941 LNTPTG
+941 NTPTG
-947 RQHTPVIM
+947 RQHTPIIM
-955 NRTPS
+955 NRTPGS
-960 SSTKGSSLRYPKRP
+960 SNKGSSLRYPRRP

>member
-1 MIRKFAFNKMSAKKA
+1 
-16 FTPGG
+16 
-21 PKMKEPAFRTPM
+21 M

-64 PVDSPS
+64 PVDSPV
-70 ESEEDENPFDDSDNK
+70 ESEDENSLDESDDK

-97 KQLDERNAERDEL
+97 KQLDERNSERDEL

-125 NKLEKEEMTKRQQ
+125 QKLEKEEMTKRQQ

-159 LQSLVEDQENRILE
+159 LQSLVEEQEGRLVEAETATN
-173 LEQSINGNTN
+173 SNGSQ
-183 PKLPGHA
+183 KLQGNA
-190 NGGANN
+190 NSAAYN
-196 KLVED
+196 KMVED
-201 IKRLHEEKVNLTKR
+201 IKRLHEEKVSLTKQ
-215 LEMVQSEME
+215 LELVQSEME
-224 THSCTNGVSDD
+224 NHSCMNGVSDD
-235 SNKEI
+235 SNQEI
-240 IAQLE
+240 ITRLE
-245 KEKKELQDEL
+245 KEKKELQEEL
-255 SKYSKNNMPSDT
+255 NKYNKNSVQPSDT

-283 NNKELE
+283 HNKELD

-315 LEDELK
+315 LEEELK
-321 KYREKFTR
+321 KYREKLTK
-329 LKESLQ
+329 LQESLQ
-335 KKSEELKENETKH
+335 KKTEEQKEGELKH
-348 REQVTKLSEEN
+348 RDQVSKLQEEH
-359 RVTSKRMRDLMV
+359 RVTSRRMRDLMV

-382 VVTKIKVQEVEV
+382 VVTKIKVQEVQVESQETL
-394 DSQKTLEALK
+394 DSLRACEREREEYRAQLE
-404 SCEAERDSYRCKME
+404 D
-418 ESQSQHSHV
+418 SQSQHSQL
-427 VSLLEKEQQLTETL
+427 SALLEQEQGLNEQL
-441 SEEVNKQKE
+441 SDQVNKQKE
-450 KLISL
+450 RLISL
-455 VQDTADKLEE
+455 AQETAEKLED
-465 AERAKEAAIQST
+465 AERAKEAAIQNT

-486 HLEAKYRQLCEQAS
+486 HLEARYKQLCEQAS
-500 FVLPAYQALEKSY
+500 LVLPAYQELFKSY
-513 THLEAECRQFPQ
+513 TQLQAQCRQFPQ
-525 LLQAAITDV
+525 ALQTAITGIN
-534 KNQMC
+534 NQIC
-539 HAIRNI
+539 QAIRNI
-545 DDYNK
+545 GDYNK

-555 YHREMQLR
+555 YHKEMQLR

-576 IRVFCRVRPRIKE
+576 IRVFCRVRPKIKE

-618 QNFELDLVFTPEST
+618 QTFEMDLVFTPEST
-632 QEQVFEEV
+632 QQQVFDEV

-645 SCIDGYN
+645 SCVDGFN

-668 MEGNREN
+668 MEGNKDN
-675 PGINQRALALLFK
+675 PGINQRALAMLFK
-688 EIEARGQDWGYTI
+688 ETEDRGQDWTYTI
-701 TVNVMEIYNEK
+701 TVSVMEIYNEM
-712 IRDLLSDDPS
+712 IRDLLSGDPS
-722 YKMEVKMNP
+722 YKMEVKMKSD
-731 EGGLH
+731 GGLH

-742 EEVRSVDDVNQ
+742 EEVKSVEDVNQ

-779 LTVQVVGVNKTTN
+779 LTVQVLGVNKTTN
-792 VKTVGKL
+792 VRTMGKL

-905 VVQAVGDEANGVSP
+905 VVQTGDENL
-919 STPSKTTSTPSKAPS
+919 
-934 TPTRTMS
+934 R
-941 LNTPTG
+941 
-947 RQHTPVIM
+947 
-955 NRTPS
+955 
-960 SSTKGSSLRYPKRP
+960 TKGFKNSP
-974 DK
+974 

>member
-1 MIRKFAFNKMSAKKA
+1 MNSKVLLPG
-16 FTPGG
+16 TPTS
-21 PKMKEPAFRTPM
+21 KIKEPAFRTPM

-64 PVDSPS
+64 PIDSPV
-70 ESEEDENPFDDSDNK
+70 ESEEDENSLDESDNK

-97 KQLDERNAERDEL
+97 KQLDERNSERDEL

-125 NKLEKEEMTKRQQ
+125 QKLEKEEMTKRQQ

-159 LQSLVEDQENRILE
+159 LQSLVEEQEGRLME
-173 LEQSINGNTN
+173 AETAVNGNN
-183 PKLPGHA
+183 ASHKLQGNA
-190 NGGANN
+190 NSAAYN
-196 KLVED
+196 KMVED
-201 IKRLHEEKVNLTKR
+201 IKRLHEEKVSLTKQ
-215 LEMVQSEME
+215 LELVQSEME
-224 THSCTNGVSDD
+224 NHSCMNGVSDD
-235 SNKEI
+235 SNQEI
-240 IAQLE
+240 ITRLE
-245 KEKKELQDEL
+245 KEKKELQEEL
-255 SKYSKNNMPSDT
+255 NKYNKNSVQPSDT

-283 NNKELE
+283 HNKELE

-315 LEDELK
+315 LEEELK
-321 KYREKFTR
+321 KYREKLTK
-329 LKESLQ
+329 LQESLQ
-335 KKSEELKENETKH
+335 KKTEEQKESELKH
-348 REQVTKLSEEN
+348 RDQVSKLQEEH
-359 RVTSKRMRDLMV
+359 RVTSRRMRDLMV

-382 VVTKIKVQEVEV
+382 VVTKIKVQEVQV
-394 DSQKTLEALK
+394 DSQETVDSLRA
-404 SCEAERDSYRCKME
+404 CEREREEYRDQLE
-418 ESQSQHSHV
+418 ESQSQHFQLSA
-427 VSLLEKEQQLTETL
+427 LLEQEQGLNEQL
-441 SEEVNKQKE
+441 SDQVNKQKE

-455 VQDTADKLEE
+455 AQETAEKLEE
-465 AERAKEAAIQST
+465 AERAKEAAIQNT

-486 HLEAKYRQLCEQAS
+486 HLEARYKQLCEQAS
-500 FVLPAYQALEKSY
+500 LVLPAYQELFKSY
-513 THLEAECRQFPQ
+513 TQLQAQCRQFPQ
-525 LLQAAITDV
+525 ALQTAITGIND
-534 KNQMC
+534 QIC
-539 HAIRNI
+539 QAIRNI
-545 DDYNK
+545 GDYNK

-555 YHREMQLR
+555 YHKEMQLR

-576 IRVFCRVRPRIKE
+576 IRVFCRVRPKIKE
-589 DGGGM
+589 DGGGV

-618 QNFELDLVFTPEST
+618 QTFEMDLVFTPEST
-632 QEQVFEEV
+632 QQQVFDEV

-645 SCIDGYN
+645 SCVDGFN

-668 MEGNREN
+668 MEGNKDN
-675 PGINQRALALLFK
+675 PGINQRALGMLFK
-688 EIEARGQDWGYTI
+688 ETEDRGQDWTYTI
-701 TVNVMEIYNEK
+701 TVSVMEIYNEM
-712 IRDLLSDDPS
+712 IRDLLSGDPS
-722 YKMEVKMNP
+722 YKMEVKMKSD
-731 EGGLH
+731 GGLH

-742 EEVRSVDDVNQ
+742 EEVKSVEDVNQ

-779 LTVQVVGVNKTTN
+779 LTVQVLGVNKTTN
-792 VKTVGKL
+792 VRTMGKL

-905 VVQAVGDEANGVSP
+905 VVQTGDENL
-919 STPSKTTSTPSKAPS
+919 
-934 TPTRTMS
+934 R
-941 LNTPTG
+941 
-947 RQHTPVIM
+947 
-955 NRTPS
+955 
-960 SSTKGSSLRYPKRP
+960 TKGFKNSP
-974 DK
+974 